1 MEEVNRI
8 VKIISVVLLV
18 LLTLTI
24 SGKGFSLLFLTL
36 KFIKE
41 KKYPIKAFLF
51 ILAGHYWIHRNMS
64 DIQSYYDHCSEL
76 KKLGIQI

>member
-24 SGKGFSLLFLTL
+24 SGTGFWLLCFVN
-36 KFIKE
+36 
-41 KKYPIKAFLF
+41 P
-51 ILAGHYWIHRNMS
+51 
-64 DIQSYYDHCSEL
+64 
-76 KKLGIQI
+76 